1 MNQFLAQ
8 AKNLSPI
15 QPPGLPFTAETAGID
30 TENLI
35 STVVGFLTIV
45 AGISFILYFI
55 IAGFSWITAGGDP
68 EKVKKAQANI
78 TNALIGLI
86 IVAIAYTVTAIV
98 GSLLGFDILNPATV
112 IEEKLSPQI
121 NSESID
127 QRIRERQEAIYG
139 NP

>member
-98 GSLLGFDILNPATV
+98 GSLLGFDILNPAAV
-112 IEEKLSPQI
+112 IENISPQ
-121 NSESID
+121 
-127 QRIRERQEAIYG
+127 RQFTEF
-139 NP
+139 NPNR

>member
-86 IVAIAYTVTAIV
+86 IVAIAYTVTAII
-98 GSLLGFDILNPATV
+98 GSILGFDILNPAQV
-112 IEEKLSPQI
+112 IEQQLSPQPPQP
-121 NSESID
+121 SEPYRPIPP
-127 QRIRERQEAIYG
+127 ERR
-139 NP
+139 

>member
-55 IAGFSWITAGGDP
+55 IAGFSWITAGGDL